1 LISFDVSV
9 GTVRAGVGYSPPTCT
24 HLAGTEGCTLH
35 MSPWSCVR
43 MRCRQNGPSQ
53 GDRLVG
59 YLAAGR
65 CPDYSDISSG
75 EARAWRTWVF
85 GSRWWWTACSVP
97 SSGPQPP
104 GSTYLPH
111 IDHEMVIIDP
121 KRQRRGG
128 RSGSVKGL
136 KRQRRRPG
144 NAKLHSRSGNAETVK
159 WKRQRAE
166 AATPK
171 FQKRQT
177 SMVEATRGKPDA
189 PKRQRSGAK
198 AQPDAE
204 APAEPRPQLTR
215 RREGERTKGR
225 QRGSDAKAT
234 ASDGSSIWAATPRT
248 KERHERLP
256 TRFRGNVTWM
266 RARDQ
271 SFPAEALTTW
281 KRDAETAMPR

>member
-111 IDHEMVIIDP
+111 IDHEMVIIDRHFSLEDMCEEKVRVMIIP
-121 KRQRRGG
+121 VPQGD
-128 RSGSVKGL
+128 V
-136 KRQRRRPG
+136 
-144 NAKLHSRSGNAETVK
+144 
-159 WKRQRAE
+159 
-166 AATPK
+166 AAT
-171 FQKRQT
+171 
-177 SMVEATRGKPDA
+177 
-189 PKRQRSGAK
+189 AK
-198 AQPDAE
+198 ADPLNHVKPVMHAANQPLDVEGRVETSAS
-204 APAEPRPQLTR
+204 RHCLIFSWR
-215 RREGERTKGR
+215 RVGALFRLQASIGSICRTK
-225 QRGSDAKAT
+225 
-234 ASDGSSIWAATPRT
+234 SS
-248 KERHERLP
+248 
-256 TRFRGNVTWM
+256 GM
-266 RARDQ
+266 
-271 SFPAEALTTW
+271 
-281 KRDAETAMPR
+281 